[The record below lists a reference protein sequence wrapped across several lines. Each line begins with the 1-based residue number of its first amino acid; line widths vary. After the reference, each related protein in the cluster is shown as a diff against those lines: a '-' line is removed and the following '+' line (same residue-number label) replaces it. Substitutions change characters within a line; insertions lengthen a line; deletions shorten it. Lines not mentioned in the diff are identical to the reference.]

1 MRHQFEID
9 ADIQALLPL
18 PAPEEKSTLRTLL
31 VSGKRVDDLV
41 VLRIKSEAK
50 NVLGDGHTRREI
62 CLEEG
67 IDFKTA
73 LVEVQDRAEAVN
85 WVIRN
90 QLGRR
95 NLTDER
101 RAYYIGK
108 QYLTAKG
115 QHGGDRSATK
125 VQELHF
131 DTAQEIAEKNGVS
144 PRTVKTDAAF
154 AEAVD
159 SLPPE
164 QKETV
169 LAGASGKSKAE
180 VVEEA
185 KSAPKPIL
193 CSRCARVGAVKG
205 CSMCKEERAHA
216 AKGKMKRKTAPAA
229 SVDPLKDD
237 HGNEIPAKRHAAW
250 ADPWIQET
258 YDLLAVAL
266 DNLLNARLAA
276 GMNKRAKH
284 YPFFNAKDFCDGYGF
299 LTNYIEDLIT
309 HLRDNRP
316 SGVCPCCEGV
326 GCGECRQSGLVP
338 RETYKTLTKKEK
350 AK

>member
-1 MRHQFEID
+1 MSDTLVFQGVEYVRLFPDAMRDLTAEED
-9 ADIQALLPL
+9 ADLGEAIGREKVVLKPIVTNGSQGVIDGWNRLRWAIKLGLESKAVKFSPDGRGKSV
-18 PAPEEKSTLRTLL
+18 EEQERMCRDLNDTGRQDSFEVRQKNRSKRIETVAELRTTGKSTR
-31 VSGKRVDDLV
+31 
-41 VLRIKSEAK
+41 
-50 NVLGDGHTRREI
+50 
-62 CLEEG
+62 
-67 IDFKTA
+67 
-73 LVEVQDRAEAVN
+73 
-85 WVIRN
+85 
-90 QLGRR
+90 
-95 NLTDER
+95 
-101 RAYYIGK
+101 
-108 QYLTAKG
+108 
-115 QHGGDRSATK
+115 
-125 VQELHF
+125 
-131 DTAQEIAEKNGVS
+131 EIAETVGVS
-144 PRTVKTDAAF
+144 QTQVVADLKAAT
-154 AEAVD
+154 EQGCSVQ
-159 SLPPE
+159 PP
-164 QKETV
+164 
-169 LAGASGKSKAE
+169 GG
-180 VVEEA
+180 VVNSQDGVQRPA
-185 KSAPKPIL
+185 NKPKPTPIL

-237 HGNEIPAKRHAAW
+237 HGNEIPAKRRAAW